1 MMQRNHDHTIGVFRE
16 LRSHLTGPPSD
27 RVAVIV
33 LAEAGEPVSM
43 GDLALR
49 IGMSPAATSMIGKR
63 LVRDGLAMRDHGGQD
78 LRTVRLA
85 LTKAGARAV
94 EKATRSAS

>member
-1 MMQRNHDHTIGVFRE
+1 MDHEHTIAVLRE
-16 LRSHLTGPPSD
+16 LRGHLSGPPSD
-27 RVAVIV
+27 RIAV
-33 LAEAGEPVSM
+33 LALHDAGEPVSM

-63 LVRDGLAMRDHGGQD
+63 LVRDGIAERDHDGPD

-85 LTKAGARAV
+85 LTASGRRAV
-94 EKATRSAS
+94 KQATKAAA